1 MAASSHSSFP
11 TCSPCSV
18 WTSHMPPFRLCSESW
33 ELWVAMVEGAN
44 KKELM
49 CLARSLGGLVPEECL
64 HLLPPPPFSL
74 HFHLF
79 TYLHL
84 EPLQRFR
91 KIYSNE

>member
-64 HLLPPPPFSL
+64 HLLPPAPILPSL
-74 HFHLF
+74 PLIHL
-79 TYLHL
+79 
-84 EPLQRFR
+84 PSFR
-91 KIYSNE
+91 AIAEI